1 MARAGKTAK
10 KALEAGVQ
18 KKIKG
23 ILKSEWHRTPYK

>member
-18 KKIKG
+18 KIKRDFKI
-23 ILKSEWHRTPYK
+23 RTA